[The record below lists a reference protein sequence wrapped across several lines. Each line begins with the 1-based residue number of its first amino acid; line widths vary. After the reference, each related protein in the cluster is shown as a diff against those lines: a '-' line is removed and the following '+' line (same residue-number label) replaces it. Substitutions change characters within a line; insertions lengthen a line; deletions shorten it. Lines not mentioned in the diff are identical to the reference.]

1 MFHPSVQFGTGLT
14 SNVWHLTLNFDVC
27 INLPLLHYTAFGRL
41 WSVVIKMRTQ
51 LLLIPTPKSHNWSA
65 LSWHNRNFHGREKF
79 ILCWWFFEGFDIVY
93 HRALSWPRCLALCLL
108 SCSPLLT
115 HSHFRYLFQTKN
127 DKKIPIPRLGRMK
140 NSVALDQRLCFRG
153 FDFFSLYWTRQY
165 FLSIFLSNL
174 KM

>member
-1 MFHPSVQFGTGLT
+1 MFRPSVQFGTGLT

-65 LSWHNRNFHGREKF
+65 LSWHNRNFRGREKF

-127 DKKIPIPRLGRMK
+127 EKQPFQGWDGWKIALHWIKDFVLGG
-140 NSVALDQRLCFRG
+140 L
-153 FDFFSLYWTRQY
+153 
-165 FLSIFLSNL
+165 IFLLYTGLDSISL
-174 KM
+174 